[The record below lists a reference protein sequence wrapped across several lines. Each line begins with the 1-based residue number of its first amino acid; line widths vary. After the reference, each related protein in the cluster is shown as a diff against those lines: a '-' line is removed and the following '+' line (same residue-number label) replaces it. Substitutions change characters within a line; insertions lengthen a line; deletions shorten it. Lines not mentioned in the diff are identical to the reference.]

1 MGIPTMTCRQLQKGP
16 GGAGVKPA
24 NIKNGLKKGL
34 DCLKKG
40 IAILQVNF
48 LCRAGVQRN
57 F

>member
-1 MGIPTMTCRQLQKGP
+1 MTCRQLQKGP

-24 NIKNGLKKGL
+24 AIKNGLKKGL